1 MLLVAPLLRAPRR
14 LRYIGFRIQPT
25 GASRRTSGMRL
36 WTVNMRGGFARLIA
50 AVLLTLNVIAAA
62 AQQPKHVLML
72 HSFGPDFGDE
82 YAKDLRAEIDRQLP
96 GQVDLYESWLISAR
110 FIRGQEDA
118 AFASYLRSLFADHP
132 LDLIVTFG
140 APAADF
146 VHRYRERLFVST
158 PILLTDIEKRR
169 VAAIADNS
177 NETAVPFSIDESAFV
192 QDILQVLPQT
202 SGLFIVI
209 GNSPL
214 ERYWQEQLDSSLH
227 SFKSRLKITWLTD
240 LSFTDLLTRVA
251 ALPPRSVIYFALVSP
266 EVVGV
271 PKDEDTAFA
280 QLHQVANAPI
290 FTYLD
295 AYFGKGVVGGLMI
308 SGETFTREATDAA
321 VRILRGEHAADI
333 HEAPI
338 RFASPQFD
346 WRELKRWHVRESNL
360 PPGSAIRFREPT
372 VWERYRWEIASIFI
386 LILVETALILR
397 LLYEHRRRQNAEI
410 EAHKR
415 IAELAHMNRR
425 STVGELSA
433 SIAHELSQPL
443 SAILRNSE
451 AAELM
456 LDAPSHNRADLKDI
470 LADIRSDE
478 HRASEVIR
486 RLRSL
491 LAKAPMETQ
500 EIDLNAVVREVFALL
515 AAQALPRR
523 ITLSSSLDPRA
534 PRVSGDRVQL
544 QQVILNL
551 IMNAMEAIGGA
562 GSAERTIV
570 GRTTLREGTSAEV
583 SIEDSG
589 PGISTGNADIFEPF
603 FTTKDGGMG
612 MGLSIA
618 RTIVESHGGQIW
630 AENRRSCGAVLRFT
644 LPLSRA
650 PANTHEQLGGFDK
663 PGAFQRKF
671 LIVRTREDGCHQ
683 SA

>member
-1 MLLVAPLLRAPRR
+1 MRA
-14 LRYIGFRIQPT
+14 GC
-25 GASRRTSGMRL
+25 
-36 WTVNMRGGFARLIA
+36 ARLIG
-50 AVLLTLNVIAAA
+50 AVLLALNMVAAA

-110 FIRGQEDA
+110 FIGGQADA

-132 LDLIVTFG
+132 LDLIVTVG

-158 PILLTDIEKRR
+158 PVLLTDIEQRR
-169 VAAIADNS
+169 IAAAVNDP

-192 QDILQVLPQT
+192 DDILRVLPHT

-214 ERYWQEQLDSSLH
+214 ESYWKEQLDASLQ
-227 SFKSRLKITWLTD
+227 SFKSRLSITWLTD
-240 LSFTDLLTRVA
+240 LSFNDLLTRVA
-251 ALPPRSVIYFALVSP
+251 NLPPRSVIYFALVSP

-271 PKDEDTAFA
+271 PKDEDTALA
-280 QLHQVANAPI
+280 KLYQVANAPI

-295 AYFGKGVVGGLMI
+295 AYFGKGVVGGPMI
-308 SGETFTREATDAA
+308 SGETYTREAADAA

-333 HEAPI
+333 HELPI
-338 RFASPQFD
+338 RFASAQFD
-346 WRELKRWHVRESNL
+346 WRELKRWHIRESDL

-372 VWERYRWEIASIFI
+372 VWERYRWQIASIFI
-386 LILVETALILR
+386 LILVETALIVR
-397 LLYEHRRRQNAEI
+397 LLYERRRRQKAEI

-443 SAILRNSE
+443 GAILRNTE

-456 LDAPSHNRADLKDI
+456 LDARSQNLDDLKDI
-470 LADIRSDE
+470 LADIRRDE

-486 RLRSL
+486 RLRGL
-491 LAKAPMETQ
+491 LAKAPVEAQ
-500 EIDLNAVVREVFALL
+500 EIDLNAMVREVFALL
-515 AAQALPRR
+515 AAQALARGLS
-523 ITLSSSLDPRA
+523 LSSSLDPRA

-544 QQVILNL
+544 QQVVLNL
-551 IMNAMEAIGGA
+551 VINAMEAISSA
-562 GSAERTIV
+562 GSAERTIL
-570 GRTTLREGTSAEV
+570 GRTALRHDDAAEV

-589 PGISTGNADIFEPF
+589 PGISTGKAEIFEPF

-618 RTIVESHGGQIW
+618 RTIVENHGGHIW
-630 AENRRSCGAVLRFT
+630 AENRPGGGALFRFR
-644 LPLSRA
+644 LPLARA
-650 PANTHEQLGGFDK
+650 AVNTDEKPSGLGK
-663 PGAFQRKF
+663 PLPSSGN
-671 LIVRTREDGCHQ
+671 
-683 SA
+683 S